1 MANMSYCRFENT
13 FLDLKDCTEHMEDTD
28 LSPTEERYRER
39 MLRLIKT
46 LAIEYCALIEEEEG
60 E

>member
-13 FLDLKDCTEHMEDTD
+13 LNDLKDCTEHMEDDD
-28 LSPTEERYRER
+28 LSPSEAHCRER

-46 LAIEYCALIEEEEG
+46 LALEYCGLVEEDDD
-60 E
+60 